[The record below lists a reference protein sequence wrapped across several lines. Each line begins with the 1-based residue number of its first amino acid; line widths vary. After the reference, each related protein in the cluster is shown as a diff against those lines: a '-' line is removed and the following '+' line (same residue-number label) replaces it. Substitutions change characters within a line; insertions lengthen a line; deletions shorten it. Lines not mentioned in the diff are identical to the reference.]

1 MPSSPNTLGTT
12 TGYYELGPAS
22 RHRNAIQVDSP
33 LAADVQQD
41 QNRRLAGLLHYGPQF
56 PSKLV
61 LIGDDSPGCVA
72 WRQDSDS
79 GSSGYGLCHVLL
91 HRRFGCVASWP
102 HFRTLLLTGA
112 WRPRRED
119 LNVLRFLTC
128 FDGLT
133 HHVKKVCG
141 LFFLGGGIGNDR
153 KSEAGRG
160 SKV

>member
-61 LIGDDSPGCVA
+61 LIGNDVPGCVA

-79 GSSGYGLCHVLL
+79 GSSGYGLYHGLAL
-91 HRRFGCVASWP
+91 G
-102 HFRTLLLTGA
+102 
-112 WRPRRED
+112 D
-119 LNVLRFLTC
+119 LCFLA
-128 FDGLT
+128 
-133 HHVKKVCG
+133 
-141 LFFLGGGIGNDR
+141 FLARAAI
-153 KSEAGRG
+153 
-160 SKV
+160 